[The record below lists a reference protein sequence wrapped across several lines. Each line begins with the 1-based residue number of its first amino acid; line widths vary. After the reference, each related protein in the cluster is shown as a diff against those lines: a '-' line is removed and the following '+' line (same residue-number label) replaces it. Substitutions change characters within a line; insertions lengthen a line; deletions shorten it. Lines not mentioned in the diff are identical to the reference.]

1 MFSGRK
7 YQVGIGKESSRGIA
21 VTPSFW
27 LPKYDVTVDNK
38 KTYVNSEASF
48 GTIHDSDGSR
58 IIKEW
63 AEGEITG
70 KVRDKSF
77 GLLLLSAFGS
87 VASVAKIGDAT
98 VYDHTFSV
106 ANSNAHQSLTIET
119 KNDAQQLKYA
129 LAVINSLKITAQVG
143 KFVEFSAGIK
153 SKKGV
158 AGTSSSV
165 YTAENEFI
173 AKHATLKLDASLAG
187 LDGASAINIKSIELS
202 IDKNIDDHEALGT
215 TEPIDYANKD
225 FACEGV
231 IEAVFENTADFK
243 DIFESGEPTAMR
255 IDIKGDAV
263 IGSGSNPELKIDLAS
278 VALQDWSRKAGNNEI
293 VTQTIKFK
301 GHYSL
306 ADTKM
311 IEAVLTNLQVSY

>member
-1 MFSGRK
+1 MISGRK
-7 YQVGIGKESSRGIA
+7 YQVGIGKETARGTA
-21 VTPSFW
+21 VAPAFW
-27 LPKYDVTVDNK
+27 LPKYDVTVENK
-38 KTYVNSEASF
+38 KTYVNGEAAM
-48 GTIHDSDGSR
+48 GTIHDSDGSK
-58 IIKEW
+58 IVKEW

-87 VASVAKIGDAT
+87 VASVQRGGDAT

-106 ANSNAHQSLTIET
+106 ANANNHQSLTIEV
-119 KNDAQQLKYA
+119 KNDIEQLKYA
-129 LAVINSLKITAQVG
+129 LAVINSLKISAQVG

-153 SKKGV
+153 AKKG
-158 AGTSSSV
+158 ATGTANPV

-173 AKHATLKLDASLAG
+173 AKHATLKLAANLAG
-187 LDGASAINIKSIELS
+187 LGAAAAVNVKSVEIS
-202 IDKNIDDHEALGT
+202 IDKNVDDHEALGS
-215 TEPIDYANKD
+215 TEPVDYANKD
-225 FACEGV
+225 FVCEGV
-231 IEAVFENTADFK
+231 IEAVFENKDDFK
-243 DIFESGEPTAMR
+243 AVFESGTLKALR
-255 IDIKGDAV
+255 IDIKSDV
-263 IGSGSNPELKIDLAS
+263 IIGSAANPELKIDLAS

-311 IEAVLTNLQVSY
+311 IEAVLTNLNVSY

>member
-7 YQVGIGKESSRGIA
+7 YQVGIGKETARGSA

-27 LPKYDVTVDNK
+27 LPKYDVTVDDK
-38 KTYVNSEASF
+38 KTYVNSESSF
-48 GTIHDSDGSR
+48 GTIHDTDGSR
-58 IIKEW
+58 IVKEW

-87 VASVAKIGDAT
+87 VASVQKGGDAT

-106 ANSNAHQSLTIET
+106 ANSNAHQSLTIEA
-119 KNDAQQLKYA
+119 KNDIEQLKYA

-143 KFVEFSAGIK
+143 KFVEFSVGIK
-153 SKKGV
+153 AKKGV
-158 AGTSSSV
+158 VGTSSPV

-173 AKHATLKLDASLAG
+173 AKHATLKLATNLAG
-187 LDGASAINIKSIELS
+187 LGSASVINIKSIEMS
-202 IDKNIDDHEALGT
+202 INKNVDDHEALGS

-231 IEAVFENTADFK
+231 IEAVLENTADFK
-243 DIFESGEPTAMR
+243 DAFESGILKAMR
-255 IDIKGDAV
+255 VDIKGDAV
-263 IGSGSNPELKIDLAS
+263 IGSASNPELKIDFAS